1 MPSMAEI
8 YHQLSPTDKI
18 MVWSLLY
25 LHILLGFFALAMLI
39 GREAAIIGDAFS
51 ATLLAILGNLGAL
64 SGNVFLQKFG
74 NRFVNRTQTTV
85 STTETTN
92 ATPPATPA
100 TSS

>member
-1 MPSMAEI
+1 MAEI

-74 NRFVNRTQTTV
+74 NRFVNRTQQTTV
-85 STTETTN
+85 STTETTS
-92 ATPPATPA
+92 ATPA
-100 TSS
+100 ASTSTAG